1 MLQEASRDEFC
12 SFIISSPI
20 IHSEINSALGSFGK
34 PCCAFRPFGFSI
46 IPDGSRGLQSDAS
59 LVTIALPQV
68 LDADR
73 ESDEVIEIM
82 SNLVS
87 SIVGAIKEARKFLLY
102 PVKLSEVAT
111 TDFYFF
117 SFGQYILGH
126 FKMQVQHKQIRG
138 DRQRSQTQNFSCELI
153 IL

>member
-20 IHSEINSALGSFGK
+20 THSEVNSALGLFGK
-34 PCCAFRPFGFSI
+34 ACCAFRPFGFSI

-87 SIVGAIKEARKFLLY
+87 RIVGAIKEAGRFLLY
-102 PVKLSEVAT
+102 PVKLSVQIGS
-111 TDFYFF
+111 YIVKCKF
-117 SFGQYILGH
+117 STNRLVGIGNVLNSKFQL
-126 FKMQVQHKQIRG
+126 
-138 DRQRSQTQNFSCELI
+138 
-153 IL
+153 

>member
-20 IHSEINSALGSFGK
+20 TQSEVNSALGLFGK
-34 PCCAFRPFGFSI
+34 ACCAFRPFGFSI
-46 IPDGSRGLQSDAS
+46 IPDGSRGLHSDAS
-59 LVTIALPQV
+59 LVTIALPQE

-73 ESDEVIEIM
+73 ENDEVIEIM

-87 SIVGAIKEARKFLLY
+87 SIVGAIKEAGKFLLY

-111 TDFYFF
+111 TDFFFFF

-126 FKMQVQHKQIRG
+126 CKM
-138 DRQRSQTQNFSCELI
+138 
-153 IL
+153 

>member
-20 IHSEINSALGSFGK
+20 TQSEVNSALGLFGK
-34 PCCAFRPFGFSI
+34 ACCAFRPFGFSI

-59 LVTIALPQV
+59 LVTIALPQE

-87 SIVGAIKEARKFLLY
+87 SIVGAIKEAGKFLLY

-111 TDFYFF
+111 TDFFPPSASTYWVIVKCKF
-117 SFGQYILGH
+117 STNRLEGIGSVL
-126 FKMQVQHKQIRG
+126 KLKISVV
-138 DRQRSQTQNFSCELI
+138 N
-153 IL
+153 